1 MPQENDLP
9 DSPETES
16 TEPKMD
22 ANAKLAQALLDKKA
36 AIAKKTNQP
45 PFPKQRPN
53 HRGKRIGDAPRGTR
67 KTMGK
72 R

>member
-1 MPQENDLP
+1 MTQTKDQT
-9 DSPETES
+9 DVVES
-16 TEPKMD
+16 TENDTKLD
-22 ANAKLAQALLDKKA
+22 AAGKLAQALVDKKA